1 MPAQRA
7 KPARTPTPTPTPT
20 LTWLLLGRVM
30 DEGVVLVAVGEG
42 DSPDDVDGAEDVN
55 TVRLEELFVAV
66 VVEA

>member
-1 MPAQRA
+1 
-7 KPARTPTPTPTPT
+7 
-20 LTWLLLGRVM
+20 M

-42 DSPDDVDGAEDVN
+42 GSNEDVDGVEDVN